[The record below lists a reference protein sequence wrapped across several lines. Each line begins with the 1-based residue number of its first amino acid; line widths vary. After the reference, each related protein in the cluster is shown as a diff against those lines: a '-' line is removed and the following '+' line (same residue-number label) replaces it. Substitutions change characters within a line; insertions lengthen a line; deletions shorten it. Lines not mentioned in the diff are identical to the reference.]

1 MNLNKL
7 LQTGTLV
14 ELEISD
20 SGEKKPKN
28 FHVIIDKPYNNGV
41 FSISS
46 PMKQGRNYPVKNDS
60 IVKIIFSFK
69 KDNEQEAYS
78 LKCKITSR
86 SNNKKFNTLLLQ
98 TISSPEKVQRREY
111 FRFSIVQNIK
121 FTFEGQIYD
130 MLTVNI
136 SATGLRGITN
146 KKIPDGESISI
157 DLTLEKS
164 TLRLTGEVVNS
175 NLSKESQI
183 KYDTRIKFINITES
197 QKSKITNFIFSKQS
211 EMALKSLNR
220 DGYNTDL
227 INLNFS
233 GDDYLEDDKNSFKKL
248 SSPAALLISI
258 VLIGLFTKAM
268 PEKMNGLDMFFNN
281 LRSPLWKID
290 YLYATIILSFIQII
304 FSILG
309 IFSKR
314 KSTGRINKVLLSNL
328 FFACILIFSCAILIS
343 ISSS

>member
-20 SGEKKPKN
+20 SEGKKHET
-28 FHVIIDKPYNNGV
+28 FHVIIDKPYNNGI

-46 PMKQGRNYPVKNDS
+46 PMKHGRNYPVKNNS
-60 IVKIIFSFK
+60 SVKIIFSFK

-86 SNNKKFNTLLLQ
+86 SNNKKFNTLFLQ
-98 TISSPEKVQRREY
+98 NISSPEKVQRREY

-121 FTFEGQIYD
+121 FIYEDQVYD

-157 DLTLEKS
+157 DLPLEKS

-183 KYDTRIKFINITES
+183 KYDTRIKFSNINEN

-233 GDDYLEDDKNSFKKL
+233 GDEYIEDDKNSFRKL

-258 VLIGLFTKAM
+258 VLISLFTKAM

-281 LRSPLWKID
+281 FRSPLWKID
-290 YLYATIILSFIQII
+290 YLYATTALSFIQII
-304 FSILG
+304 LSTIG

-314 KSTGRINKVLLSNL
+314 KRTGRINKVLLSNL
-328 FFACILIFSCAILIS
+328 FFAFILIFSCTILIS
-343 ISSS
+343 ISGS